1 MFLNNQKYWQ
11 VSYKYSDEFDFYLK
25 SIRDFIKSLI
35 TTNKEE
41 FKIINI
47 NKYFTLEKL
56 DNNSYAQSDSFI
68 DNIET
73 ALSIIFENL
82 LHELTNKNDN
92 ILEIEFYKNNNCLFK
107 YKRKYFIQK
116 SSNERRTIVQKVNG
130 LLKNELKI
138 FK

>member
-35 TTNKEE
+35 TTHIEE

-73 ALSIIFENL
+73 ALSIPL
-82 LHELTNKNDN
+82 
-92 ILEIEFYKNNNCLFK
+92 
-107 YKRKYFIQK
+107 R
-116 SSNERRTIVQKVNG
+116 
-130 LLKNELKI
+130 
-138 FK
+138 